1 MSNVSAVRS
10 VACVHWRLRHLLK
23 EHAVELPVQVTF
35 RGMSNSAALEQ
46 AIQERA
52 GKLDRFHPH
61 VVSCRAVVEEVA
73 RHKQQGKEFVVRLDI
88 KVPGGEVAIN
98 REHSEDPFVAVRDA
112 FDAARRQLED
122 DARRKRGKVKAHTR
136 RGPASDKAAD

>member
-1 MSNVSAVRS
+1 
-10 VACVHWRLRHLLK
+10 
-23 EHAVELPVQVTF
+23 VELPVQVTF
-35 RGMSNSAALEQ
+35 RGMPLSAALEQ

-52 GKLDRFHPH
+52 AKLDRFHPH

-122 DARRKRGKVKAHTR
+122 QARRVRGDVKSHAR
-136 RGPASDKAAD
+136 VRDDGDKTSS